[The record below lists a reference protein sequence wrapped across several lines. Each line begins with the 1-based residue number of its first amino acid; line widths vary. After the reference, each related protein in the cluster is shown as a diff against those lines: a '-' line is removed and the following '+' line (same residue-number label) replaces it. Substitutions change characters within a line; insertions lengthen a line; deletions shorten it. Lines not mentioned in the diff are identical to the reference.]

1 MTPDSFRLLADA
13 TLLLHASFVLFVV
26 AGQIVILI
34 GWAAAWR
41 FTRYRLWRLAH
52 LGAIGFVV
60 LEAWFGVP
68 CPLTVLE
75 NVLRVAAGDSGYAR
89 SFIREWL
96 GHLIFYEAPL
106 WVFTALYT
114 AFAILVV
121 VTFIAYPPRRRGG
134 YPRRPN

>member
-1 MTPDSFRLLADA
+1 MTSDSFRLLADV
-13 TLLLHASFVLFVV
+13 TLVLHTAFVLFVV
-26 AGQIVILI
+26 GGQIVILI

-41 FTRYRLWRLAH
+41 VTRHQLFRLAH
-52 LGAIGFVV
+52 LVAIGFVV

-75 NVLRVAAGDSGYAR
+75 NILRVAAGESGYAR

-96 GHLIFYEAPL
+96 GRLIFYDAPL

-114 AFAILVV
+114 AFALLVV
-121 VTFIAYPPRRRGG
+121 VTFFAYPPRRRSG

>member
-1 MTPDSFRLLADA
+1 MAPDSFRLLADA
-13 TLLLHASFVLFVV
+13 TLLLHAAFVLFVV

-41 FTRYRLWRLAH
+41 FTQYRLWRLVH
-52 LGAIGFVV
+52 LGSIGFIV

-75 NVLRVAAGDSGYAR
+75 NVLRVAAGDSGYTR
-89 SFIREWL
+89 GFIREWL
-96 GHLIFYEAPL
+96 GRLIFYDAPL

-114 AFAILVV
+114 AFALLVV